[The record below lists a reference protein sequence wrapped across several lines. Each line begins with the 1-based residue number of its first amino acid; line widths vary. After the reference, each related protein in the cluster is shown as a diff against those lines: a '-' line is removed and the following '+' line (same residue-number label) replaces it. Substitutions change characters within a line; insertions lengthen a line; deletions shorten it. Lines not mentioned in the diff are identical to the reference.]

1 MTKVIRTERGWAGH
15 FIGSI
20 GTSYCQFRR
29 NTLLELEETRI
40 VVSTVGS
47 YWYKDKLLP
56 IGHER
61 YFETMAFHAMFED
74 PYWDADLSREVGFDS
89 NWSLD
94 ENASANDAN
103 DMHETV
109 VEEISRR
116 MVNGEFDSLEITDK
130 DIATLEQLHD
140 RLYEYGKCSET
151 LHESYISLL
160 SKLQKIK
167 ENENHKI

>member
-1 MTKVIRTERGWAGH
+1 MIKVIRTERGWAGH
-15 FIGSI
+15 FICADSC
-20 GTSYCQFRR
+20 SFKR
-29 NTLLELEETRI
+29 NTLLELGETRI

-47 YWYKDKLLP
+47 YWYEDELRP

-74 PYWDADLSREVGFDS
+74 PYWDADVSKQISFDS

-94 ENASANDAN
+94 ENANDNDAN

-116 MVNGEFDSLEITDK
+116 MASGEFDSLEITDK

-140 RLYEYGKCSET
+140 LLCEQGECSEN
-151 LHESYISLL
+151 LHESYLNFL
-160 SKLQKIK
+160 SRLQKIK
-167 ENENHKI
+167 

>member
-15 FIGSI
+15 FICSNQ
-20 GTSYCQFRR
+20 CRFRR
-29 NTLLELEETRI
+29 NTLLELDGSRI
-40 VVSTVGS
+40 VVSTVGNH
-47 YWYKDKLLP
+47 WYKDKLLP
-56 IGHER
+56 IGVER

-74 PYWDADLSREVGFDS
+74 PYWDADVSKQISFDS

-94 ENASANDAN
+94 ENANDNDAN

-116 MVNGEFDSLEITDK
+116 MASGEFDSLEITDK

-140 RLYEYGKCSET
+140 LLYEQGECSGK
-151 LHESYISLL
+151 LHESYISFLA
-160 SKLQKIK
+160 KLQKIK
-167 ENENHKI
+167 NNE